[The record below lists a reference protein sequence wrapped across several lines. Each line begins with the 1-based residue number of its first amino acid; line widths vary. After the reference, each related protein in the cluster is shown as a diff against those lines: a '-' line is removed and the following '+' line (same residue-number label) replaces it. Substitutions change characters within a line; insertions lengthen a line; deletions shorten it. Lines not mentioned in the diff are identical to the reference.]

1 MKDEEVECGER
12 RSPPNLRANI
22 AIERSGFGPDEAFGR
37 VRDTVTAVVLLSQM
51 IRTAA
56 ITGRTDTI
64 SAWFGGRQGGRWA
77 EQTVRAAIPTA
88 GQPARETPAAGRD
101 SAPAT
106 DPAPTTDPAETL
118 QELTELHERGVVTD
132 AEFETLRAD
141 LRV

>member
-1 MKDEEVECGER
+1 M
-12 RSPPNLRANI
+12 
-22 AIERSGFGPDEAFGR
+22 
-37 VRDTVTAVVLLSQM
+37 VLLSQM

-77 EQTVRAAIPTA
+77 EQTVRAALPTA
-88 GQPARETPAAGRD
+88 GHPAQPAPAVGRG
-101 SAPAT
+101 
-106 DPAPTTDPAETL
+106 PAPTDPTETL
-118 QELTELHERGVVTD
+118 RELTELHKRGVVTD

>member
-1 MKDEEVECGER
+1 M
-12 RSPPNLRANI
+12 
-22 AIERSGFGPDEAFGR
+22 
-37 VRDTVTAVVLLSQM
+37 VLLNTM

-77 EQTVRAAIPTA
+77 EQTVRAALPSA
-88 GQPARETPAAGRD
+88 GPRAQGTPAA
-101 SAPAT
+101 AN
-106 DPAPTTDPAETL
+106 PAPSDPAETL
-118 QELTELHERGVVTD
+118 RELTELRERGVVSD